1 VIALDRFMAQRL
13 AARKIPR
20 LKICVLPPWP
30 HETGADDVDTSA
42 ENPFRE
48 RHKLDGKFVI
58 MYSGNHSPSNP
69 LTTILNA
76 IVRLKAEPDI
86 RFLFVGGGS
95 AKQQVEDYIRNHELG
110 NAISLPYQPL
120 ADLKHS
126 LSAANVHIV
135 SLGEDMVGI
144 IHPCKIYGA
153 MAASRPILFLGPKPS
168 HISDLLDQHDI
179 GVQIRHG
186 DVNGAVDAIRQMH
199 DMSSGK
205 LQLMGRTA
213 QKVLRQSLSQEIL
226 CSRLCDAVEQAMRI
240 KR

>member
-1 VIALDRFMAQRL
+1 VRI
-13 AARKIPR
+13 
-20 LKICVLPPWP
+20 LPPWP
-30 HETGADDVDTSA
+30 QGPHTDDPSIPAD
-42 ENPFRE
+42 NPFRT
-48 RHKLDGKFVI
+48 RHNLTGKFIV

-95 AKQQVEDYIRNHELG
+95 AKRQVEDYIRNHELA

-120 ADLKHS
+120 ADLKHC
-126 LSAANVHIV
+126 LSAADVHIV
-135 SLGEDMVGI
+135 SLGEEMVGI

-153 MAASRPILFLGPKPS
+153 MAAARPILFLGPRPS

-179 GVQIRHG
+179 GFQIRHG
-186 DVNGAVDAIRQMH
+186 DVAGAVDAIRRFH
-199 DMSSGK
+199 GMSSAQ
-205 LQLMGRTA
+205 LQSMGRTA
-213 QKVLRQSLSQEIL
+213 QTALRQSLSRDL
-226 CSRLCDAVEQAMRI
+226 TCGRLCDAVEQALRI